1 MSDGSSGG
9 VMGLHRKWLGAAGFA
24 AVLLIVVPGQAQDI
38 KRLDAVVDSFVATTQ
53 FSGTVLV
60 AKGNQVLL
68 DKGYG
73 AANVE
78 WSIANAPDTKFR
90 LGSVTK
96 QFTAASVLL
105 LQERGKLKTADPVSK
120 YVSDLP
126 ASWNAITIAQ
136 LLHHTSGI
144 ANFTAQKEYRS
155 IEPFAKKP
163 EEILTLVRDLPLRFE
178 PGSRFEY
185 SNSGY
190 VLLGQL
196 IEQLSGESYGEF
208 VSKNIFAPLGM
219 QGSGYDWNATILPR
233 RAAGYERNGKGLVN
247 AGFINMS
254 IPHAAGAL
262 YSTTHDLL
270 RWNRGLYEGKLL
282 KPESLQEM
290 LTPGLQGY
298 GYGVA
303 VRDTSAGKELQHA
316 GGIEGFSTT
325 LSYRFKDKVTVIVLS
340 NVEGTMLEPLSVNL
354 AAVAGGASV
363 VLPLERKAIALT
375 AAQQASLLGT
385 YAMPQ
390 GPKFYV
396 REGDGGIT
404 GRLDGQRALPLYAE
418 SPDQLFALAVDAQ
431 FVAEHDA
438 KGTVQAL
445 TLVQNGQRIRMARV
459 AETKLDY
466 DVAPIFLR
474 GDMNEWGVRD
484 RMQKEGSNYV
494 AKVALKPGR
503 YEFKLGSED
512 WKTIDLGGLAD
523 GQVLKLGL
531 PYSVDTVGPNLSVD
545 IPASGTYLFT
555 LNVNDKQSP
564 KLNVSRAP

>member
-1 MSDGSSGG
+1 MSAAPT
-9 VMGLHRKWLGAAGFA
+9 HRSKIE
-24 AVLLIVVPGQAQDI
+24 V
-38 KRLDAVVDSFVATTQ
+38 
-53 FSGTVLV
+53 
-60 AKGNQVLL
+60 
-68 DKGYG
+68 
-73 AANVE
+73 
-78 WSIANAPDTKFR
+78 
-90 LGSVTK
+90 
-96 QFTAASVLL
+96 
-105 LQERGKLKTADPVSK
+105 ADPIGK
-120 YVSDLP
+120 YVPDLP
-126 ASWNAITIAQ
+126 ASWQAITIAQ

-144 ANFTAQKEYRS
+144 ANFTSQKEYRG
-155 IEPFAKKP
+155 IEPFSKKP
-163 EEILTLVRDLPLRFE
+163 AEILTIVRDLPLRFE

-196 IEQLSGESYGEF
+196 IEQVSGESYGEF
-208 VSKNIFAPLGM
+208 ISKNILAPLGM
-219 QGSGYDWNATILPR
+219 QDSGYDWNAKILPH
-233 RAAGYERNGKGLVN
+233 RAAGYERKDKGLVN

-270 RWNRGLYEGKLL
+270 RWNRGLYESKLL

-290 LTPGLQGY
+290 LTPGLKAY
-298 GYGVA
+298 GFGIV
-303 VRDTSAGKELQHA
+303 VRDTSAGKEMQHD

-325 LSYRFKDKVTVIVLS
+325 LSYRFKDRVTVIVLS
-340 NVEGTMLEPLSVNL
+340 NVEGSMLEPLSVNL

-375 AAQQASLLGT
+375 ASQRASLMGT

-396 REGDGGIT
+396 REGEGGIT
-404 GRLDGQRALPLYAE
+404 GRMDGQRVLPLYAE
-418 SPDQLFALAVDAQ
+418 SPDQLFARAVDAQ

-438 KGTVQAL
+438 EGMVRAL

-459 AETKLDY
+459 AETKRDY

-484 RMQKEGSNYV
+484 RMRKEGGNYV
-494 AKVALKPGR
+494 AKVALTPGH
-503 YEFKLGSED
+503 YQFKLGSED

-523 GQVLKLGL
+523 DQVLKLGV
-531 PYSVDTVGPNLSVD
+531 PYSVDTVGTNLSVD
-545 IPASGTYLFT
+545 IPAPGTYLFT

-564 KLNVSRAP
+564 KVNVSRAP

>member
-1 MSDGSSGG
+1 
-9 VMGLHRKWLGAAGFA
+9 MGLHRKWLRAAGLA
-24 AVLLIVVPGQAQDI
+24 AVLLVAVPGQAQDI
-38 KRLDAVVDSFVATTQ
+38 KRLETVVDAFVASTQ

-60 AKGNQVLL
+60 AKGDQVLL

-78 WSIANAPDTKFR
+78 WNIANAPDTKFR

-96 QFTAASVLL
+96 QFTAASVML
-105 LQERGKLKTADPVSK
+105 LQERGKLQVADPVGK
-120 YVSDLP
+120 YVPGLP

-144 ANFTAQKEYRS
+144 ANFTAQKEYRG
-155 IEPFAKKP
+155 IEPFSKKP
-163 EEILTLVRDLPLRFE
+163 AEILTMVRDLPLRFE

-196 IEQLSGESYGEF
+196 IEQASGETYAEF

-219 QGSGYDWNATILPR
+219 QDSGYDWNAAILPH
-233 RAAGYERNGKGLVN
+233 RAAGYERKGKGLVN

-282 KPESLQEM
+282 KPESLNEM
-290 LTPGLQGY
+290 LTPGLQNY
-298 GYGVA
+298 GYGVV
-303 VRDTSAGKELQHA
+303 VRDTSAGKEMQHD
-316 GGIEGFSTT
+316 GSIEGFSTT
-325 LSYRFKDKVTVIVLS
+325 LSYRFRDKVSVIALS
-340 NVEGTMLEPLSVNL
+340 NVEDSMLEPLSVNL

-363 VLPLERKAIALT
+363 VLPHERKAIALT
-375 AAQQASLLGT
+375 AAQRGALLGT
-385 YAMPQ
+385 YAMQQ

-396 REGDGGIT
+396 REGEGGIT
-404 GRLDGQRALPLYAE
+404 GRLDGQGALPLYAE
-418 SPDQLFALAVDAQ
+418 SPDQLFALVVDAQ
-431 FVAEHDA
+431 FVAERDA
-438 KGTVQAL
+438 HGTVPAM

-484 RMQKEGSNYV
+484 RMQKEGGNYV
-494 AKVALKPGR
+494 ANVALTPGR
-503 YEFKLGSED
+503 YQFKLGSED
-512 WKTIDLGGLAD
+512 WKTIDLGGLEED
-523 GQVLKLGL
+523 QVLTLDM
-531 PYSVDTVGPNLSVD
+531 PYSVDTVGLNLLVD
-545 IPASGTYLFT
+545 IAAAGTYRFT
-555 LNVNDKQSP
+555 LNVSDRQSP
-564 KLNVSRAP
+564 KVNVSKAP